1 MFDVVNPR
9 QQGDIGERAAAAWL
23 LSKDAVVAYP
33 FGHSPDWD
41 LLAEIDLT
49 LYRVQVKTSTCF
61 LRNRW
66 SVTLCTRGGNRS
78 WNGLVKLL
86 DPGRCDYLFVLVGD
100 GRQWFIPAADLAG
113 GSALVLGGPKY
124 ARFEVERGPVIF
136 DYERRC
142 AARSKLFAP
151 GRDTRAVKGTRL

>member
-1 MFDVVNPR
+1 M
-9 QQGDIGERAAAAWL
+9 
-23 LSKDAVVAYP
+23 AYP

-86 DPGRCDYLFVLVGD
+86 DPSRCDHLFVLVGD
-100 GRQWFIPAADLAG
+100 GRQRFIPTADLRRRERLGPWRAEVR
-113 GSALVLGGPKY
+113 AL
-124 ARFEVERGPVIF
+124 EVERGPVIF
-136 DYERRC
+136 DYKRRC
-142 AARSKLFAP
+142 AARSRLFAP